1 MSKIIVTGGA
11 GFIGSHLVD
20 ALVEQNHDVI
30 VIDNFST
37 GSKKN
42 LEKSRG
48 KVKILKTSLL
58 IEKILKRIPKV
69 LNGTDYIFHL
79 AALPRIERSIND
91 PIGTH
96 QANVEG
102 TIVALELARQLGV
115 KKFLFVSSSSVYGI
129 QKRLPLFESLLPNPQ
144 NTYAYQKLMG
154 EYYSK
159 IYNQMYNLEVII
171 FRLFNVYGPR
181 MFSKGSYKL
190 VFTKW
195 LEQIRSK
202 QPLTI
207 YGKGDQTRDFTSITD
222 VVRGLILGMTTELK
236 NQYEILNLGGGQQKS
251 IREMAKLFKNNVQ
264 FLPPRPYEEKFKE
277 ADINK
282 AKKLLNWKPST
293 SIDEGIKKLLNYYT
307 IYSTTR

>member
-42 LEKSRG
+42 LEKSKT
-48 KVKILKTSLL
+48 KVKILKISLS
-58 IEKILKRIPKV
+58 IEKLLKRIPKI
-69 LNGTDYIFHL
+69 LRGTDYIFHL
-79 AALPRIERSIND
+79 AALPRIERSLDD
-91 PIGTH
+91 PVGTH

-102 TIVALELARQLGV
+102 TLVALELARKLRV
-115 KKFLFVSSSSVYGI
+115 KKFLFTSSSSVYGT
-129 QKRLPLFESLLPNPQ
+129 QKRLPLNELLPPNPQ
-144 NTYAYQKLMG
+144 NPYAYQKLMG

-159 IYNQMYNLEVII
+159 IYTDIYNLEVII
-171 FRLFNVYGPR
+171 FRLFNVYGYR

-195 LEQIRSK
+195 LEQIKDK

-207 YGKGDQTRDFTSITD
+207 YGAGNQTRDFTYITD
-222 VVRGLILGMTTELK
+222 VVKGLILGMTAKLK
-236 NQYEILNLGGGQQKS
+236 NPYEILNLGGGQQKS
-251 IREMAKLFKNNVQ
+251 IREIAKLFKNNVQ
-264 FLPPRPYEEKFKE
+264 FLPSRPYEEQFKE

-282 AKKLLNWKPST
+282 AKKLLNWEASI
-293 SIDEGIKKLLNYYT
+293 SIDEGIRKLLNYYA
-307 IYSTTR
+307 

>member
-20 ALVEQNHDVI
+20 ALVEQNHNVI

-37 GSKKN
+37 GSIKN
-42 LEKSRG
+42 LERSKT
-48 KVKILKTSLL
+48 KVKILNLSLS
-58 IEKILKRIPKV
+58 IEKVLKRIPKI
-69 LNGTDYIFHL
+69 LKDTDYIFHL
-79 AALPRIERSIND
+79 AALPRIERSMDD

-102 TIVALELARQLGV
+102 TLVALELARKLSV
-115 KKFLFVSSSSVYGI
+115 KKFLFISSSSIYGI

-159 IYNQMYNLEVII
+159 IYSQTYNLEIII

-195 LEQIRSK
+195 LEQIRHK

-207 YGKGDQTRDFTSITD
+207 YGKGDQTRDFTYITD
-222 VVRGLILGMTTELK
+222 VVRGLILGMTTKLK
-236 NQYEILNLGGGQQKS
+236 SSFEILNLGGGQQKS

-282 AKKLLNWKPST
+282 AKKLLKWKPT
-293 SIDEGIKKLLNYYT
+293 IPINEGIKKLLNYYT
-307 IYSTTR
+307 ICSTTR

>member
-1 MSKIIVTGGA
+1 MSKILVTGGA

-20 ALVEQNHDVI
+20 ALVEQNHNVI
-30 VIDNFST
+30 IIDNFST
-37 GSKKN
+37 GSIKN
-42 LEKSRG
+42 LEKSR
-48 KVKILKTSLL
+48 KEVKILKASLS
-58 IEKILKRIPKV
+58 IEKFKKIPAILQ
-69 LNGTDYIFHL
+69 GTDYIFHL
-79 AALPRIERSIND
+79 AALPRIERSIDD

-102 TIVALELARQLGV
+102 TLVALELARKLSV

-129 QKRLPLFESLLPNPQ
+129 QKRLPLHELLLSNPQ

-159 IYNQMYNLEVII
+159 IYSQTYNLEIII

-195 LEQIRSK
+195 LEQIKNK

-207 YGKGDQTRDFTSITD
+207 YGKGNQTRDFTYITD
-222 VVRGLILGMTTELK
+222 VVKGLILGMTTKLK
-236 NQYEILNLGGGQQKS
+236 NPFEIINLGGGQQKS
-251 IREMAKLFKNNVQ
+251 IKEMAKLFKKDVQ
-264 FLPPRPYEEKFKE
+264 FLPSRPFEEKFKE

-282 AKKLLNWKPST
+282 AKKLLRWKPET
-293 SIDEGIKKLLNYYT
+293 SINNGVKNLLNYYT
-307 IYSTTR
+307 TYSTTR

>member
-20 ALVEQNHDVI
+20 ALVLKNHQVL
-30 VIDNFST
+30 VIDNFSS
-37 GSKKN
+37 GSIKN
-42 LEKSRG
+42 LKESRTKI
-48 KVKILKTSLL
+48 KVLKMSLST
-58 IEKILKRIPKV
+58 EVLKRIPKI

-79 AALPRIERSIND
+79 AALPRIERSIDN

-102 TIVALELARQLGV
+102 TLVALELARQLKV
-115 KKFLFVSSSSVYGI
+115 KKFFFTSSSSVYGI
-129 QKRLPLFESLLPNPQ
+129 QKRLPLSESLQPNPQ

-154 EYYSK
+154 EYYCG
-159 IYNQMYNLEVII
+159 IYSQIYNLEII
-171 FRLFNVYGPR
+171 VFRLFNIYGPR

-195 LEQIRSK
+195 LEQIKNK

-207 YGKGDQTRDFTSITD
+207 YGKGDQTRDFTYISD
-222 VVRGLILGMTTELK
+222 AVRGLILGMATKLK
-236 NQYEILNLGGGQQKS
+236 NPYEIINLGGGQQKP
-251 IREMAKLFKNNVQ
+251 IKDLAKLFKSTVQ
-264 FLPPRPYEEKFKE
+264 FLQPRPYEEKFKE

-282 AKKLLNWKPST
+282 AKILLKWEPDT
-293 SIDEGIKKLLNYYT
+293 SIDEGIKKLLKFYT
-307 IYSTTR
+307 SYPTIH

>member
-1 MSKIIVTGGA
+1 MKILVTGGA

-20 ALVEQNHDVI
+20 ALVEQNHNVI
-30 VIDNFST
+30 IIDNFST
-37 GSKKN
+37 GSIKN
-42 LEKSRG
+42 LEKSKT
-48 KVKILKTSLL
+48 KVKILKISLS
-58 IEKILKRIPKV
+58 IEKVLKRIPKI
-69 LNGTDYIFHL
+69 LKDTDYIFHL
-79 AALPRIERSIND
+79 AALPRIERSIDD

-102 TIVALELARQLGV
+102 TIVALELARQLKV
-115 KKFLFVSSSSVYGI
+115 KRFLFISSSSVYGI
-129 QKRLPLFESLLPNPQ
+129 QKRLPLFESLQPNPQ
-144 NTYAYQKLMG
+144 NPYAYQKLMG

-159 IYNQMYNLEVII
+159 IYSQTYNLEIII

-195 LEQIRSK
+195 LEQIKNK
-202 QPLTI
+202 QSLTI
-207 YGKGDQTRDFTSITD
+207 YGKGDQTRDFTYITD
-222 VVRGLILGMTTELK
+222 VVRGLILGMTTKLRRPF
-236 NQYEILNLGGGQQKS
+236 EILNLGGGQQKS
-251 IREMAKLFKNNVQ
+251 IREMAKLFKSNVQ

-282 AKKLLNWKPST
+282 AKKLLKWRPIT
-293 SIDEGIKKLLNYYT
+293 SIDEGIKKLLNYHT

>member
-1 MSKIIVTGGA
+1 MKKIIVTGGA

-20 ALVEQNHDVI
+20 ALVEQNYNVI

-37 GSKKN
+37 GSIKN
-42 LEKSRG
+42 LEKSRK
-48 KVKILKTSLL
+48 KVKILKASLS
-58 IEKILKRIPKV
+58 IEKFKKIPEILK
-69 LNGTDYIFHL
+69 GTDYIFHL

-102 TIVALELARQLGV
+102 TLVALELARQLKV
-115 KKFLFVSSSSVYGI
+115 KKFLFISSSSVYGI

-159 IYNQMYNLEVII
+159 IYSQTYNLEIII
-171 FRLFNVYGPR
+171 FRLFNAYGPR

-195 LEQIRSK
+195 LEQIKNK

-207 YGKGDQTRDFTSITD
+207 YGKGDQTRDFTYITD
-222 VVRGLILGMTTELK
+222 VVRGLVLGMTTQLK
-236 NQYEILNLGGGQQKS
+236 KHFEIINLGGGQQKT
-251 IREMAKLFKNNVQ
+251 IKKMAKLFKNDVS

-277 ADINK
+277 ADISK
-282 AKKLLNWKPST
+282 AKKLLGWNPTISINNGIKNLLNFYTTYST
-293 SIDEGIKKLLNYYT
+293 S
-307 IYSTTR
+307 R

>member
-1 MSKIIVTGGA
+1 MKILVTGGA

-20 ALVEQNHDVI
+20 ALVKQNHNVI
-30 VIDNFST
+30 IIDNFST
-37 GSKKN
+37 GSIKN
-42 LEKSRG
+42 LEKSKT
-48 KVKILKTSLL
+48 KVKILNLSLS
-58 IEKILKRIPKV
+58 IEKVLKRIPKI
-69 LNGTDYIFHL
+69 LKDTDYIFHL
-79 AALPRIERSIND
+79 AALPRIERSIDD

-102 TIVALELARQLGV
+102 TIVALELARQL
-115 KKFLFVSSSSVYGI
+115 KIKRFFFISSSSVYGI
-129 QKRLPLFESLLPNPQ
+129 QKRLPLFESLQPNPQ
-144 NTYAYQKLMG
+144 NPYAYQKLMG

-159 IYNQMYNLEVII
+159 IYSQTYNLEIII

-195 LEQIRSK
+195 LEQIKNK

-207 YGKGDQTRDFTSITD
+207 YGKGDQTRDFTYITD
-222 VVRGLILGMTTELK
+222 VVRGLILGMTTKLRRPF
-236 NQYEILNLGGGQQKS
+236 EILNLGGGQQKS
-251 IREMAKLFKNNVQ
+251 IREMAKLFKSNVQ
-264 FLPPRPYEEKFKE
+264 FLPPRPYEEKFKK

-282 AKKLLNWKPST
+282 AKKLLKWRPIT
-293 SIDEGIKKLLNYYT
+293 SIDEGIKKLLNYHT